1 MQRLILT
8 LFFLGLLVT
17 GVLGTETR
25 LLFFWP
31 GCLLIGLAGLFAAFK
46 WRLKVSFPPNDFC
59 LLSTLL
65 FAAYLLVRAWF
76 SPVEDWAREDG
87 FTLCAALVAYLIT
100 ATAASHPHARMG
112 IVYVLLA
119 LTVGNLAMGV
129 IHFSGNWDFHLVP
142 GFVRRFEHG
151 RIGGFFNNPNH
162 LAAFLSMV
170 MLLCG
175 GWMLFGRAGA
185 ALRLFLGFVILTI
198 ATGTALT
205 VSRGALLGVA
215 AGAGVLLLLA
225 LWMVWRTQR
234 HMFKWLLIGGTT
246 LLVLSTAVL
255 YKVNEE
261 AVAKREAGSAI
272 TEDIRQR
279 IWSSALTQ
287 HAESPWIGSGARM
300 FYSGSVRF
308 RDPRM
313 QPWEGDAL
321 FAHNDYLQMLTD
333 YGWVGLAL
341 LVLLIAA
348 HVRNGLAF
356 VSWFSSVK
364 FLRTGQL
371 SSVTLSLALGSLA
384 ALAATMVHAIVE
396 FHWHIPA
403 VAVTGAVLLG
413 LLANPGFDSHTPQGA
428 RLPVVRLGIK
438 LLAAAASLALTLG
451 AATWGT
457 ADYHAGRAYLATKNN
472 DNATAVEQLLRA
484 GEIDTRSAQIFYQRG
499 LAELNAWSPKKSAA
513 EQKRLIAKATADL
526 ERACKLNDVSF
537 HYQLA
542 LADAL
547 DASGRHEDALKAI
560 QNALRL
566 APLHEE
572 PRLALGKHFHNLRD
586 FVKAEQAYLWARTS
600 RATNPAGTANWNTY
614 YEQMLRDTAYL
625 AERARPSV
633 R

>member
-31 GCLLIGLAGLFAAFK
+31 GCLLLGLAGLFAAVK
-46 WRLKVSFPPNDFC
+46 WRLKVSFPPNDLC
-59 LLSTLL
+59 LLSTLV
-65 FAAYLLVRAWF
+65 FATYVAARACL
-76 SPVEDWAREDG
+76 SPVEDWAREDF

-100 ATAASHPHARMG
+100 ATAGSHPRARMG

-119 LTVGNLAMGV
+119 LTAGNLAMGA

-142 GFVRRFEHG
+142 GFVRHFEHG

-162 LAAFLSMV
+162 LAAFLSIV

-205 VSRGALLGVA
+205 ISRGALLGVA
-215 AGAGVLLLLA
+215 AGAAVFMLLA
-225 LWMVWRTQR
+225 LWMVWHTQR

-261 AVAKREAGSAI
+261 AVAKREAGSAV

-300 FYSGSVRF
+300 FYSGSVQY

-341 LVLLIAA
+341 LGLLVAA

-356 VSWFSSVK
+356 VRWFSSVK
-364 FLRTGQL
+364 FLRTGRL

-384 ALAATMVHAIVE
+384 ALAATMVHAVVE

-403 VAVTGAVLLG
+403 VAITGSILLG
-413 LLANPGFDSHTPQGA
+413 LLANPGFDSDVAQGP
-428 RLPVVRLGIK
+428 RLPWVRTGIK

-451 AATWGT
+451 AATFGT
-457 ADYHAGRAYLATKNN
+457 ADYHAGRAYLATKNK
-472 DNATAVEQLLRA
+472 DNATAVEHLLRA
-484 GEIDTRSAQIFYQRG
+484 GEIDTRSAHIYYQRG
-499 LAELNAWSPKKSAA
+499 LAELDAWSPKRSAA
-513 EQKRLIAKATADL
+513 EQKRLIHAAKADL
-526 ERACKLNDVSF
+526 ERACELNAVTF

-547 DASGRHEDALKAI
+547 DASGLHDEALKAI
-560 QNALRL
+560 QNAIRL

-586 FVKAEQAYLWARTS
+586 FVKAEQAYLWARS
-600 RATNPAGTANWNTY
+600 AHATNPAGTANWNTY

-625 AERARPSV
+625 AERARPV
-633 R
+633 AR